1 MKNPAKMD
9 GLKYLILGA
18 GGLGLVLRILLYT
31 TGMDG
36 RGLLVRG
43 HWTATVL
50 SILTVAVLLVLF
62 LATRNA
68 AETSAY
74 EDAYPVSILRAV
86 GAFAAMIGFGVTTVQ
101 EFATFS
107 SRLQLMVWLLG
118 LCSALSMAIIGLFR
132 LKGKKPPFLLHA
144 AVCLYFALRMVV
156 CYQQWSSNP
165 QLQDYGYYLGA
176 FLALMLASYQH
187 AAFDAAMGKH
197 RALWF
202 CSLVAVYLCCLSLK
216 GTTDTIL
223 LLGSGIWAFTNL
235 TSQKPCAAVD
245 MCGDTC
251 PTGEEG

>member
-18 GGLGLVLRILLYT
+18 GGLGLVLRILLYA

-43 HWTATVL
+43 HWTATLL
-50 SILTVAVLLVLF
+50 SVLTVAVLLVLF
-62 LATRNA
+62 LTTRNA
-68 AETSAY
+68 AETTAY
-74 EDAYPVSILRAV
+74 EAAYPASILRAV
-86 GAFAAMIGFGVTTVQ
+86 GAFAAMVGFGVTTVQ

-107 SRLQLMVWLLG
+107 NRLQLMVWLLG
-118 LCSALSMAIIGLFR
+118 LCSAVAMAIVGVCR

-165 QLQDYGYYLGA
+165 QLQDYCFYLCA
-176 FLALMLASYQH
+176 FLTASYQH
-187 AAFDAAMGKH
+187 AAFDVAMGKH

-202 CSLVAVYLCCLSLK
+202 CSLMAVYLCCLSLK

-245 MCGDTC
+245 LCDDTC